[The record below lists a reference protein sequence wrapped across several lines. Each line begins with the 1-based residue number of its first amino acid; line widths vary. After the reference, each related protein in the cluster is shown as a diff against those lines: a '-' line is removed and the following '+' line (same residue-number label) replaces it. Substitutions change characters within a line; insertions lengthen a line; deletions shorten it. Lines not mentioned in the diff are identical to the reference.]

1 MARTKTT
8 SQGKKRAAAAKP
20 ATKKKTATPV
30 AKAKAKPRPK
40 ARTVSA
46 RAEPSPEPLAGPP
59 EKAPGPRKKRVT
71 LPALVEIG
79 RTTLGIEEL
88 RPGQPEA
95 LKEILAGRDV
105 LAVMPTG
112 SGKSLLYQL
121 PSLVLPG
128 LTVVVSPLIA
138 LITDQ
143 VEKMRERGVA
153 VARVDSTLTVRQK
166 RAML

>member
-1 MARTKTT
+1 R
-8 SQGKKRAAAAKP
+8 
-20 ATKKKTATPV
+20 
-30 AKAKAKPRPK
+30 
-40 ARTVSA
+40 
-46 RAEPSPEPLAGPP
+46 
-59 EKAPGPRKKRVT
+59 KRVT
-71 LPALVEIG
+71 LPALLEIA
-79 RTTLGIEEL
+79 RTTLGIEAL

-95 LKEILAGRDV
+95 LKEILAGKDV

-166 RAML
+166 RAMLELVDAPGGKLLLTTPERMADPEFRKLLTQAAGAQGVSLYVV